1 MIGGKRLSQNN
12 PFEKHSGEYEEWF
25 ERNKSIYKSE
35 LKAVKNFISKNEK
48 GLEIGIGTGRFAKPL
63 GIETGIEPSESMR
76 KIAADKGLEVYD
88 GVGES
93 IPFPDKSFD
102 FVLIVTTICFL
113 DDIEKTLKECR
124 KILKKDGKIIIG
136 FVDRDTPLGQEY
148 LQNKGNNI
156 FYKDAHFHSTE
167 ELLELL
173 KKYKFK
179 NIEVVQTVFG
189 NLSEINEVQDFKKGY
204 GKGGFAVIKAKK

>member
-1 MIGGKRLSQNN
+1 MSQTDSFDNYS
-12 PFEKHSGEYEEWF
+12 KEYEEWF
-25 ERNKSIYKSE
+25 ERNKNIYKSE
-35 LKAVKNFISKNEK
+35 LNAVKNFIFKNEK

-76 KIAADKGLEVYD
+76 KIAADKGLEVHD

-102 FVLIVTTICFL
+102 FILIVTTICFL
-113 DDIEKTLKECR
+113 NDLEKTMEECR
-124 KILKKDGKIIIG
+124 RVLRENGKIIIG
-136 FVDRDTPLGQEY
+136 IVDRDTPLGQEY
-148 LQNKGNNI
+148 LQNKENNV

-173 KKYKFK
+173 EKYKFK
-179 NIEVVQTVFG
+179 NIEIVQTVFG
-189 NLSEINEVQDFKKGY
+189 KLSEINRVQDFKKGY
-204 GKGGFAVIKAKK
+204 GEGGFAVIKADK